1 MSNIAGAIKSL
12 FFGVFFFFSS
22 HHKPRPVIRNPF
34 QLSLFYCHPVA
45 DLCHCS
51 AKGRL
56 LRRSVSS
63 LSSVGSAG
71 GSKPREKGPAS
82 GSKPG

>member
-1 MSNIAGAIKSL
+1 MSNFAGATKSP
-12 FFGVFFFFSS
+12 FFFFS

-51 AKGRL
+51 TKGRL
-56 LRRSVSS
+56 LLRS
-63 LSSVGSAG
+63 
-71 GSKPREKGPAS
+71 E
-82 GSKPG
+82 